1 MAEND
6 LTINGTR
13 IRARAGETVLAA
25 AEAAGLRLPKDD
37 PALCAHHVPCES
49 CRIRLDSGAVDGGD
63 AIGRTVLACRAR
75 VSGEAQFSFDPFPR
89 EMKSAGEIIAWR
101 SLAPEIVE
109 LVLRVEKPVPYL
121 PGQHVTLGFGKVPP
135 RRYSPTLSLDGL
147 RELDTLHFH
156 IRRRPGGLFGDAPE
170 DRFRPGTRV
179 KLAGP
184 YGHSHLRQGE
194 GRLVLVSSGTG
205 FAAIWSIAVAARLG
219 QPHRPVHLIASAH
232 DPRDLYM
239 RPALEWL
246 ARQGVEH
253 LTLTASGAHP
263 LPPVRHGRA
272 SLHLPALGRTDSV
285 HVAGHPELVTAV
297 MEAAAAAGAAA
308 YGIPHAP
315 AMPGEGVVER
325 IARYFSGNPRPAP
338 QPAPPVTQPANVRQ
352 IRPA

>member
-1 MAEND
+1 M
-6 LTINGTR
+6 
-13 IRARAGETVLAA
+13 
-25 AEAAGLRLPKDD
+25 
-37 PALCAHHVPCES
+37 
-49 CRIRLDSGAVDGGD
+49 
-63 AIGRTVLACRAR
+63 
-75 VSGEAQFSFDPFPR
+75 
-89 EMKSAGEIIAWR
+89 
-101 SLAPEIVE
+101 
-109 LVLRVEKPVPYL
+109 
-121 PGQHVTLGFGKVPP
+121 
-135 RRYSPTLSLDGL
+135 
-147 RELDTLHFH
+147 
-156 IRRRPGGLFGDAPE
+156 
-170 DRFRPGTRV
+170 

-253 LTLTASGAHP
+253 LTLSASGAHP

-272 SLHLPALGRTDSV
+272 NLHLPALGRTDSV
-285 HVAGHPELVTAV
+285 HVAGHPGLVTAV

-325 IARYFSGNPRPAP
+325 IARYFSGNPRTAP
-338 QPAPPVTQPANVRQ
+338 QLAPPMTQPANVRQ
-352 IRPA
+352 IRPG